1 MFKKNFLTI
10 AICLFFVGYEGGGE
24 SIDTIMENNSS
35 VLKSQIVSQI
45 EPYYYRQWYLDYNKI
60 FYDENGI
67 DKDANV
73 HIGDYL
79 KKYNGD
85 GIKIAVIDDGL
96 DIKHEDLVGAITKT
110 FDIAAHSTNVAHTNI
125 EDFHET
131 AVTGIIGARVNG
143 RGIRGIACKAKI
155 IFLKYK
161 DRMSDSEIV
170 ELFNKAKEF
179 RADIINCSCGTYDAS
194 DVEKEKIK
202 DLAKNRKDGKGIII
216 VFAAG
221 NDNKDIGNDESAIP
235 EVISVSTT
243 DEYNERATTYSNYG
257 PNLNLL
263 APGGYEFGIITI
275 DDMNNKGKASINKN
289 YILYNN
295 HNCFAGTSDAA
306 PIVIGVI
313 ALMLEKNPNLTRE
326 EVENILKQSCDKIGN
341 IEYKNGRNDYYGYG
355 KINLTKIMRKIK

>member
-1 MFKKNFLTI
+1 MGVYFKNPIPIHTGH
-10 AICLFFVGYEGGGE
+10 C
-24 SIDTIMENNSS
+24 
-35 VLKSQIVSQI
+35 
-45 EPYYYRQWYLDYNKI
+45 I
-60 FYDENGI
+60 FCFCCI
-67 DKDANV
+67 S
-73 HIGDYL
+73 
-79 KKYNGD
+79 
-85 GIKIAVIDDGL
+85 
-96 DIKHEDLVGAITKT
+96 
-110 FDIAAHSTNVAHTNI
+110 FDIFLLV
-125 EDFHET
+125 FG
-131 AVTGIIGARVNG
+131 VFII
-143 RGIRGIACKAKI
+143 I
-155 IFLKYK
+155 Y
-161 DRMSDSEIV
+161 
-170 ELFNKAKEF
+170 
-179 RADIINCSCGTYDAS
+179 
-194 DVEKEKIK
+194 
-202 DLAKNRKDGKGIII
+202 GIII